1 MKRKTINEI
10 LKISGDRKIKML
22 TTYTA
27 NVARLTEK
35 IADILLVGDS
45 LGMVL
50 YGMPSTHGVTLDM
63 IINHTRA
70 VVLAAK
76 LPLIIADMPFG
87 TVEKNKEEAFESCA
101 KVIAQTS
108 CDAVKIEGGAE
119 MAETI
124 KFLVERGIPVC
135 GHVGLM
141 PQKVKTI
148 GSYKKITDEEKILA
162 DFESIIN
169 AGVFAVVLENTD
181 ESIGKKIAEK
191 FPSVL
196 TIGIGAGNYCKG
208 RVAVFEDLINLS
220 TESIPPFSKP
230 VIDIKPIIL
239 TELEKFFEN

>member
-10 LKISGDRKIKML
+10 IKISGERKIKML

-27 NVARLTEK
+27 NVARLTAE

-101 KVIAQTS
+101 KVVTQTN
-108 CDAVKIEGGAE
+108 CDAVKIEGGVE

-135 GHVGLM
+135 GHIGLM
-141 PQKVKTI
+141 PQ
-148 GSYKKITDEEKILA
+148 
-162 DFESIIN
+162 
-169 AGVFAVVLENTD
+169 
-181 ESIGKKIAEK
+181 
-191 FPSVL
+191 
-196 TIGIGAGNYCKG
+196 
-208 RVAVFEDLINLS
+208 
-220 TESIPPFSKP
+220 
-230 VIDIKPIIL
+230 
-239 TELEKFFEN
+239 